1 MTAIDTAAPLA
12 QFTPRALP
20 LTRRFTPALFAA
32 TLFVSALLLFAIQ
45 PMFTKMV
52 LPRLGGSPSV
62 WSIAMVAFQTFLFIG
77 YVYAHLLTRALSPP
91 RAALVHLGFLALVA
105 VSLPLGI
112 AKGFDVPPAD
122 GVTMWLV
129 GLFAASIGL
138 PFIMLSATAPLLQ
151 NWFIATGHPQAR
163 NPYVLYAASNLGSF
177 FALMAYPFVL
187 EPFLSLRMQGVL
199 WSSGY
204 AVLAVGICV
213 TALLVVRPVF
223 ASLDLP
229 PTQDVHPD
237 VHLDVHLALR
247 HRILEWFNW
256 TLLMAVPAGLCIAV
270 TAFITTDLAA
280 APFFWVLPLALYL
293 LTFVGVFRER
303 PWISHALVRRLLPYV
318 IAPLAISMLGGDKVY
333 WFAIIAL
340 NLVAFVLIALA
351 CHGEAYIRRPEPG
364 RLTEFYLWTSFG
376 GVIGGVFA
384 GLIAPN
390 VFNNIY
396 EYPILIAAALL
407 AMPGMFTGGPRVFVR
422 EAAPPLIAAC
432 GVIAL
437 RMLFDVRLPVGAE
450 LIIEVLLVMIAA
462 LMLIQAQRPPR
473 FFGYVVLA
481 FVITALWQVGVTPI
495 ETARSFFGV
504 NQVVETAD
512 GTHRL
517 LLHGTT
523 IHGAERV
530 RDAAGRPVAG
540 RPVPLTYYYFG
551 GPISE
556 AVEAARGVRGH
567 LDRVAAVGL
576 GTGSMACHKQEGER
590 WTFFEIDPVV
600 VRLAS
605 DEKNFRFLSVCGPV
619 EKIVSGDAR
628 ITLAASSDR
637 YNLIALDAFSSDA
650 IPVHLLTREAF
661 AGYLSRLAPN
671 GVIVVHVSNRHMELA
686 SVVSAVGAA
695 EGLVAYAKQDDQA
708 NEFLKDYRANAQV
721 IVLANSIADFGNLP
735 SRPGWMPLA
744 VPTIDV
750 WTDDYSNVLRAIL
763 RKKLSN

>member
-1 MTAIDTAAPLA
+1 MTAIDAAAALA
-12 QFTPRALP
+12 RFTPRA

-77 YVYAHLLTRALSPP
+77 YVYAHLLTRALSPR
-91 RAALVHLGFLALVA
+91 RAALVHLAFLALVA
-105 VSLPLGI
+105 SSLPLGI

-122 GVTMWLV
+122 GV
-129 GLFAASIGL
+129 

-151 NWFIATGHPQAR
+151 NWFIATGHPQAS

-229 PTQDVHPD
+229 STRN
-237 VHLDVHLALR
+237 VHLALR
-247 HRILEWFNW
+247 HRILAWFNW

-303 PWISHALVRRLLPYV
+303 PWISHTLVRRLLPYV
-318 IAPLAISMLGGDKVY
+318 IAPLAISMLGGNKVY
-333 WFAIIAL
+333 WFAIVAL

-422 EAAPPLIAAC
+422 EAAPPLIVAG

-450 LIIEVLLVMIAA
+450 LIIEVLLVMIAG
-462 LMLIQAQRPPR
+462 LMLIQAQRPRR

-481 FVITALWQVGVTPI
+481 FVITALWQVGVTPV

-530 RDAAGRPVAG
+530 RDAAGRSVTG
-540 RPVPLTYYYFG
+540 RPVPLTYYYSG

-556 AVEAARGVRGH
+556 AVEAARGVRGR

-576 GTGSMACHKQEGER
+576 GTGSMACHKREGER

-637 YNLIALDAFSSDA
+637 YDLIALDAFSSDA

-686 SVVSAVGAA
+686 SIVSAVGAA

-721 IVLANSIADFGNLP
+721 VVLANSIADFGDLP
-735 SRPGWMPLA
+735 SRHGWMRLA
-744 VPTIDV
+744 APTIDV
-750 WTDDYSNVLRAIL
+750 WTDEYSNVLRAIL

>member
-1 MTAIDTAAPLA
+1 MTAIDAAAALA
-12 QFTPRALP
+12 RFTPRA

-77 YVYAHLLTRALSPP
+77 YVYAHLLTRALSPR
-91 RAALVHLGFLALVA
+91 RAALVHLAFLALVA
-105 VSLPLGI
+105 SSLPLGI

-122 GVTMWLV
+122 GVMIWLV

-151 NWFIATGHPQAR
+151 NWFIATGHPQAS

-229 PTQDVHPD
+229 STRN
-237 VHLDVHLALR
+237 VHLALR
-247 HRILEWFNW
+247 HRILAWFNW

-303 PWISHALVRRLLPYV
+303 PWISHTLVRRLLPYV
-318 IAPLAISMLGGDKVY
+318 IAPLAISMLGGNKVY
-333 WFAIIAL
+333 WFAIVAL

-422 EAAPPLIAAC
+422 EAAPPLIVAG

-450 LIIEVLLVMIAA
+450 LIIEVLLVMIAG
-462 LMLIQAQRPPR
+462 LMLIQAQRPRR

-481 FVITALWQVGVTPI
+481 FVITALWQVGVTPV

-512 GTHRL
+512 GTPAYCFTAPPFMELSACATRQA
-517 LLHGTT
+517 GRSPDAPFRSPTT
-523 IHGAERV
+523 ILAARFLRRWKRRAVCVAASIGSRPLASGPAAWPATNEKANDGRFS
-530 RDAAGRPVAG
+530 RSILWLCGWPATRKTSASFRSAGRSRRSYPAM
-540 RPVPLTYYYFG
+540 
-551 GPISE
+551 
-556 AVEAARGVRGH
+556 RG
-567 LDRVAAVGL
+567 
-576 GTGSMACHKQEGER
+576 
-590 WTFFEIDPVV
+590 
-600 VRLAS
+600 
-605 DEKNFRFLSVCGPV
+605 
-619 EKIVSGDAR
+619 
-628 ITLAASSDR
+628 
-637 YNLIALDAFSSDA
+637 
-650 IPVHLLTREAF
+650 
-661 AGYLSRLAPN
+661 SR
-671 GVIVVHVSNRHMELA
+671 SRHH
-686 SVVSAVGAA
+686 
-695 EGLVAYAKQDDQA
+695 
-708 NEFLKDYRANAQV
+708 
-721 IVLANSIADFGNLP
+721 
-735 SRPGWMPLA
+735 
-744 VPTIDV
+744 PTAM
-750 WTDDYSNVLRAIL
+750 T
-763 RKKLSN
+763 

>member
-1 MTAIDTAAPLA
+1 MTAIDAAAALA
-12 QFTPRALP
+12 RSTPRA

-77 YVYAHLLTRALSPP
+77 YVYAHLLTRALSPR
-91 RAALVHLGFLALVA
+91 RAALVHLAFLALVA
-105 VSLPLGI
+105 SSLPLGI

-122 GVTMWLV
+122 GVMIWLV

-151 NWFIATGHPQAR
+151 NWFIATGHPQAS

-229 PTQDVHPD
+229 STRN
-237 VHLDVHLALR
+237 VHLALR
-247 HRILEWFNW
+247 HRILAWFNW

-303 PWISHALVRRLLPYV
+303 PWISHTLVRRLLPYV
-318 IAPLAISMLGGDKVY
+318 IAPLAISMLGGNKVY
-333 WFAIIAL
+333 WFAIVAL

-422 EAAPPLIAAC
+422 EAAPPLIVAG

-450 LIIEVLLVMIAA
+450 LIIEVLLVMIAG
-462 LMLIQAQRPPR
+462 LMLIQAQRPRR

-481 FVITALWQVGVTPI
+481 FVITALWQVGVTPV

-530 RDAAGRPVAG
+530 RDAAGRPVTG
-540 RPVPLTYYYFG
+540 RPVPLTYYYSG

-556 AVEAARGVRGH
+556 AVEAARGVRGR

-576 GTGSMACHKQEGER
+576 GTGSMACHKREGER

-637 YNLIALDAFSSDA
+637 YDLIALDAFSSDA

-686 SVVSAVGAA
+686 SIVSAVGAA

-721 IVLANSIADFGNLP
+721 VALANSIVDFGDLP
-735 SRPGWMPLA
+735 SRHGWMRLA
-744 VPTIDV
+744 APTIDI
-750 WTDDYSNVLRAIL
+750 WTDEYSNVLRAIL